1 VPSGGFT
8 IGEGM
13 ARIICISK
21 YPPLEG
27 GIAAKTYWLCRA
39 LAERGHT
46 VHVVTDWENIDAD
59 YCSPAFQDQV
69 SVNNLHIHRPQEKI
83 PWHIPND
90 PHRSLALLNAALD
103 VVDRFGVD
111 VIDTGY
117 LIPYGLVGCL
127 AGQMTGLPFLLR
139 HGGSDLNKFLDKG
152 IWSNLITKA
161 FKGAGAVITDR
172 EHYEGFY
179 SLSKRVISIPP
190 YVPDPAFFMPGSG
203 EKSKPTLALIGKA
216 NYYWRHK
223 GWHRAIDIMK
233 SLGDRFHYLIV
244 SQGIGFK
251 DFKKFAEDRIGSVIE
266 WREFVDPAEM
276 PRVLQSVSGI
286 FTLQNDLPFPVFSNL
301 VMEALYCNVTVVTD
315 RPDMVQSLMKQD
327 LHIDAESRNILVVPS
342 DEPGTV
348 AERVINY
355 FVRSIPEQIDV
366 SHREADYAA
375 YIDRNE
381 EAILSV
387 IEKR

>member
-1 VPSGGFT
+1 
-8 IGEGM
+8 M

-39 LAERGHT
+39 LAEMGHT
-46 VHVVTDWENIDAD
+46 VHVVTDGENIDAD
-59 YCSPAFQDQV
+59 YCSPVFQDQV

-90 PHRSLALLNAALD
+90 PHRSLALLNAALE
-103 VVDRFGVD
+103 VVDQSGAD

-127 AGQMTGLPFLLR
+127 AGQMTGLPYLLR

-152 IWSNLITKA
+152 IWSDLLTKA

-172 EHYEGFY
+172 EHYEGFCGV
-179 SLSKRVISIPP
+179 SKRVISIPP
-190 YVPDPAFFMPGSG
+190 YVPDPAFFKPAAI

-223 GWHRAIDIMK
+223 GWHRTIDIMK

-244 SQGIGFK
+244 SQGIGLK
-251 DFKKFAEDRIGSVIE
+251 DFRKYAEDRIGSVIE
-266 WREFVDPAEM
+266 WKEFVDPAEM
-276 PRVLQSVSGI
+276 PRVLQFVSGI

-327 LHIDAESRNILVVPS
+327 LHIDAESRYVLIVPS
-342 DEPGTV
+342 DDPGTT
-348 AERVINY
+348 AERIINY
-355 FVRSIPEQIDV
+355 FDGSVPEQIDV
-366 SHREADYAA
+366 SYREADYTA
-375 YIDRNE
+375 YLNQNE
-381 EAILSV
+381 ETILSV

>member
-1 VPSGGFT
+1 MPSGGFT

-27 GIAAKTYWLCRA
+27 GIAAKTYWLCKA

-46 VHVVTDWENIDAD
+46 VHVVTDGENIDAG

-69 SVNNLHIHRPQEKI
+69 PVNNLHIHRPQEKI

-90 PHRSLALLNAALD
+90 PHRSLALLNAALE
-103 VVDRFGVD
+103 VVDRYGAD

-172 EHYEGFY
+172 EHYEGFCGV
-179 SLSKRVISIPP
+179 SKRVISIPP
-190 YVPDPAFFMPGSG
+190 YVPDPAFFKPAPG

-223 GWHRAIDIMK
+223 GWHRAIEIIK

-251 DFKKFAEDRIGSVIE
+251 DFRKYVEDRIGSVIE
-266 WREFVDPAEM
+266 WKEFVDPVEM
-276 PRVLQSVSGI
+276 PRLLQSVSGI
-286 FTLQNDLPFPVFSNL
+286 FVLQNDLPFPVFSNL
-301 VMEALYCNVTVVTD
+301 VMEALYCNVTVITD
-315 RPDMVQSLMKQD
+315 RPDMVQSLKKQD

-342 DEPGTV
+342 DEPDIV
-348 AERVINY
+348 AERIINY
-355 FVRSIPEQIDV
+355 FARSVPEQIDV
-366 SHREADYAA
+366 SQREADYAA
-375 YIDRNE
+375 YINRNE
-381 EAILSV
+381 EVILSV
-387 IEKR
+387 IKAR

>member
-1 VPSGGFT
+1 MPSGEFT

-46 VHVVTDWENIDAD
+46 VHVVTDGENIDAD
-59 YCSPAFQDQV
+59 YCSPAFKDQV
-69 SVNNLHIHRPQEKI
+69 SVNDLHVHRPQEKI

-90 PHRSLALLNAALD
+90 PHRSLALLNAALE
-103 VVDRFGVD
+103 VVDRHGAD

-117 LIPYGLVGCL
+117 LIPYGMVGCI
-127 AGQMTGLPFLLR
+127 AGQMTGIPFLLR

-152 IWSNLITKA
+152 IWANLLTKA
-161 FKGAGAVITDR
+161 FKGAGAVITDND
-172 EHYEGFY
+172 HCGAFVG
-179 SLSKRVISIPP
+179 LSKKIISIPP
-190 YVPDPAFFMPGSG
+190 YVPDPAFFKPAAG

-223 GWHRAIDIMK
+223 GWHRVIEIMK
-233 SLGDRFHYLIV
+233 SLGDRFNYLIV
-244 SQGIGFK
+244 SQGIGLK
-251 DFKKFAEDRIGSVIE
+251 DFRKYVEDRIGSVIE
-266 WREFVDPAEM
+266 WKEFVDPGEM
-276 PRVLQSVSGI
+276 PLLLQSISGI
-286 FTLQNDLPFPVFSNL
+286 FVLQQDLPFPVFSNM
-301 VMEALYCNVTVVTD
+301 VVEALYCNVTAITD
-315 RPDMVQSLMKQD
+315 RPDMVQSLKKQD
-327 LHIDAESRNILVVPS
+327 LHIDAESRHILIVPS
-342 DEPGTV
+342 DEPGTA

-375 YIDRNE
+375 YINRNE

>member
-1 VPSGGFT
+1 
-8 IGEGM
+8 M

-46 VHVVTDWENIDAD
+46 VHVVTDGENIDAY
-59 YCSPAFQDQV
+59 YCSHTFQDQA
-69 SVNNLHIHRPQEKI
+69 SVKNLHIHRPQEKI

-90 PHRSLALLNAALD
+90 PHRALALLNAALE
-103 VVDRFGVD
+103 VFDRHGAD

-127 AGQMTGLPFLLR
+127 AGQMTGLPLLLR

-152 IWSNLITKA
+152 IWANLIMKA
-161 FKGAGAVITDR
+161 FNSASAVITDND
-172 EHYEGFY
+172 HCGAFGG
-179 SLSKRVISIPP
+179 LSKKIISIPP
-190 YVPDPAFFMPGSG
+190 YVPDPAFFKPAPG

-223 GWHRAIDIMK
+223 GWHRAIEIMK
-233 SLGDRFHYLIV
+233 SLGDHFHYLIV
-244 SQGIGFK
+244 SQGIGLK
-251 DFKKFAEDRIGSVIE
+251 DFRKFAEDRIGSVLE
-266 WREFVDPAEM
+266 WKEFVDPVEV
-276 PRVLQSVSGI
+276 PRLLQSVSGL
-286 FTLQNDLPFPVFSNL
+286 FVLQNDLPFPVFSNM
-301 VMEALYCNVTVVTD
+301 VMEALYCNVTVIID
-315 RPDMVQSLMKQD
+315 RTDMVQSLKKQD

-342 DEPGTV
+342 DESDAA
-348 AERVINY
+348 AEMIINY
-355 FVRSIPEQIDV
+355 FARSIPEQIDV
-366 SHREADYAA
+366 SQREADYAA
-375 YIDRNE
+375 YINRNE
-381 EAILSV
+381 EVILSV

>member
-1 VPSGGFT
+1 MKLLV
-8 IGEGM
+8 
-13 ARIICISK
+13 ISK

-46 VHVVTDWENIDAD
+46 VHVVTDGENIDAD
-59 YCSPAFQDQV
+59 YCSPAFQDQLAV
-69 SVNNLHIHRPQEKI
+69 KNLHVHRPQEKI

-90 PHRSLALLNAALD
+90 PHRSLALLNAALE
-103 VVDRFGVD
+103 VVDRHGAD

-152 IWSNLITKA
+152 IWANLLTKA
-161 FKGAGAVITDR
+161 FNSASAVITDND
-172 EHYEGFY
+172 HCGAF
-179 SLSKRVISIPP
+179 SGLSKRVISIPP
-190 YVPDPAFFMPGSG
+190 YVPDPAFFNPAAG

-223 GWHRAIDIMK
+223 GWHRAIEIMK

-244 SQGIGFK
+244 SQGIGLK
-251 DFKKFAEDRIGSVIE
+251 DFRKFAEDRIGPIIE
-266 WREFVDPAEM
+266 WKEFVDPEEV
-276 PRVLQSVSGI
+276 PRLLQSVNGI
-286 FTLQNDLPFPVFSNL
+286 FVLQNDLPFPVFSNM
-301 VMEALYCNVTVVTD
+301 VVEALYCNVTVITD
-315 RPDMVQSLMKQD
+315 RPDMVQSLKKYD
-327 LHIDAESRNILVVPS
+327 FHIDAESRHVLVVPS
-342 DEPGTV
+342 DEPGTA
-348 AERVINY
+348 AERIIDY
-355 FVRSIPEQIDV
+355 FARSSPAQVDI

-375 YIDRNE
+375 YIQQNE
-381 EAILSV
+381 EAILSA
-387 IEKR
+387 IKKR

>member
-1 VPSGGFT
+1 
-8 IGEGM
+8 M

-46 VHVVTDWENIDAD
+46 VHVVTDGENIDAD

-90 PHRSLALLNAALD
+90 PHRSLALLNAAME
-103 VVDRFGVD
+103 VVDRHGAD

-152 IWSNLITKA
+152 IWANLLTKA
-161 FKGAGAVITDR
+161 FKEAGAIITDR
-172 EHYEGFY
+172 EHYEGFCG
-179 SLSKRVISIPP
+179 LSKKIISIPP
-190 YVPDPAFFMPGSG
+190 YVPDPALFKPAPS

-223 GWHRAIDIMK
+223 GWHRAIEIMK
-233 SLGDRFHYLIV
+233 SLGDRFRYLIV
-244 SQGIGFK
+244 SQGIGLK
-251 DFKKFAEDRIGSVIE
+251 DFRKFADDRIGSVIE
-266 WREFVDPAEM
+266 WKEFVDPVEM
-276 PRVLQSVSGI
+276 PRLLQSVSGL
-286 FTLQNDLPFPVFSNL
+286 FVLQNDLPFPVFSNM
-301 VMEALYCNVTVVTD
+301 VMEALYCNVTVITD
-315 RPDMVQSLMKQD
+315 MPDMVQSLKKQD
-327 LHIDAESRNILVVPS
+327 LHVDAESRHILVVPS
-342 DEPGTV
+342 DEPGTA
-348 AERVINY
+348 AERIIDY
-355 FVRSIPEQIDV
+355 FARSVPEQIDI
-366 SHREADYAA
+366 SNREVDYAA
-375 YIDRNE
+375 YINRNE
-381 EAILSV
+381 DAILSV
-387 IEKR
+387 IEKMQCC

>member
-1 VPSGGFT
+1 
-8 IGEGM
+8 M

-46 VHVVTDWENIDAD
+46 VHVVTDGGNIDAD

-69 SVNNLHIHRPQEKI
+69 SVNNLHINRPQEKI
-83 PWHIPND
+83 PWHIPNE
-90 PHRSLALLNAALD
+90 PHRALALLNAALE
-103 VVDRFGVD
+103 VVDQHGAD

-117 LIPYGLVGCL
+117 LIPYGLMGCL
-127 AGQMTGLPFLLR
+127 AGQMTGLPYLLR
-139 HGGSDLNKFLDKG
+139 HGGSDLNKFLNKG
-152 IWSNLITKA
+152 IWANLITKA
-161 FKGAGAVITDR
+161 FKGAGAIITDR
-172 EHYEGFY
+172 EHCEGFC

-190 YVPDPAFFMPGSG
+190 YVPDPAFFKPMPGK
-203 EKSKPTLALIGKA
+203 KSKPTLALIGKA

-223 GWHRAIDIMK
+223 GWHRAIEIMK
-233 SLGDRFHYLIV
+233 SLGDRFHYMIV

-251 DFKKFAEDRIGSVIE
+251 DFKKFAEDRIGSIIE

-327 LHIDAESRNILVVPS
+327 LHIDAESRHVLIVPS
-342 DEPGTV
+342 DDPDTA
-348 AERVINY
+348 AERIINY
-355 FVRSIPEQIDV
+355 FDGSVPEQIDV
-366 SHREADYAA
+366 SQREADYAS
-375 YIDRNE
+375 YIQQNE
-381 EAILSV
+381 GAILSV

>member
-1 VPSGGFT
+1 
-8 IGEGM
+8 M

-27 GIAAKTYWLCRA
+27 GIAAKTYWLCKA

-46 VHVVTDWENIDAD
+46 VYVVTDGENIDAD

-69 SVNNLHIHRPQEKI
+69 PVNNLHIHRPQEKI

-90 PHRSLALLNAALD
+90 PHRSLALLNAAME
-103 VVDRFGVD
+103 VVDRYGAD

-172 EHYEGFY
+172 EHYEGFCG
-179 SLSKRVISIPP
+179 LPKRVISIPP
-190 YVPDPAFFMPGSG
+190 YVPDPAFFKPAPG

-216 NYYWRHK
+216 NYYWQHK
-223 GWHRAIDIMK
+223 GWHRAIEIMK

-244 SQGIGFK
+244 SQGIGLK
-251 DFKKFAEDRIGSVIE
+251 DFRKYVEDGIGSVIE
-266 WREFVDPAEM
+266 WKEFVHTLEM
-276 PRVLQSVSGI
+276 PRVLQSVNGI
-286 FTLQNDLPFPVFSNL
+286 FVLQHDLPFPVFSNM
-301 VMEALYCNVTVVTD
+301 VMEALYCNVNVITD
-315 RPDMVQSLMKQD
+315 RPDMVQSLKKQD
-327 LHIDAESRNILVVPS
+327 FHIDAESRNILVVPR
-342 DEPGTV
+342 DEPDSA
-348 AERVINY
+348 AETIINY
-355 FVRSIPEQIDV
+355 FARSIPEQTDI
-366 SHREADYAA
+366 SQREVDYAA
-375 YIDRNE
+375 YIQQNE

-387 IEKR
+387 IDNR

>member
-1 VPSGGFT
+1 
-8 IGEGM
+8 M

-46 VHVVTDWENIDAD
+46 MHVVTDGENIDAD
-59 YCSPAFQDQV
+59 YCSPTFQDQV
-69 SVNNLHIHRPQEKI
+69 PVNNLHIHRPQEKI

-90 PHRSLALLNAALD
+90 PHRSLALLNAALE
-103 VVDRFGVD
+103 VVDRHGAD
-111 VIDTGY
+111 VIETGY

-152 IWSNLITKA
+152 IWANLITKA
-161 FKGAGAVITDR
+161 FKGRGAIITDR
-172 EHYEGFY
+172 EHYEGFCR
-179 SLSKRVISIPP
+179 LSKRVISIPP
-190 YVPDPAFFMPGSG
+190 YVPDPAFFKPIAG
-203 EKSKPTLALIGKA
+203 EKSKRTLALIGKA

-223 GWHRAIDIMK
+223 GWHRAIEIMK
-233 SLGDRFHYLIV
+233 SLGDRFHYVIV

-251 DFKKFAEDRIGSVIE
+251 DFKKFAEDKIGSVIE
-266 WREFVDPAEM
+266 WREFVTPTEM
-276 PRVLQSVSGI
+276 PGVLQSVSGI

-315 RPDMVQSLMKQD
+315 KPDMVQSLMKQD
-327 LHIDAESRNILVVPS
+327 LHIDAESPHVLIVPS
-342 DEPGTV
+342 GEPDMA
-348 AERVINY
+348 AERIMD
-355 FVRSIPEQIDV
+355 FFARSSPAQVDT
-366 SHREADYAA
+366 SQREADYAA
-375 YIDRNE
+375 YIQQNE
-381 EAILSV
+381 EAILSA